1 VIQLILFE
9 NRCPSLI
16 GVEQSLFRIMQ
27 RTNRADYATPQGEAT
42 AGCGRLPFG
51 KDWLAPARTVCDR

>member
-42 AGCGRLPFG
+42 AGCGRFPFG
-51 KDWLAPARTVCDR
+51 